1 MRVLAGILVVVVLK
15 QLVDLVVK
23 VVLIDAALCLSRKA
37 IITTYLSGLS
47 QNVPAV
53 SINTSLGPIE
63 FAWRIRLDSFC
74 MTSTCRNVPQLRS
87 TVMDRA

>member
-1 MRVLAGILVVVVLK
+1 VVVVLK

-47 QNVPAV
+47 QNIPAV
-53 SINTSLGPIE
+53 SINTS
-63 FAWRIRLDSFC
+63 
-74 MTSTCRNVPQLRS
+74 
-87 TVMDRA
+87 